1 MHIRTKL
8 FAMMIFAALASAG
21 LIFALFFFLQ
31 KETSSAAAENLRE
44 IYSQSWYNLYTD
56 SLLDIAD
63 LMVEVTSFTSVL
75 DVDKKF
81 TEFADAEFSEF
92 LEPHLESGAISFA
105 TIFSGQSFAPKFCQA
120 SGYELEDPCDVSYI
134 RKARE
139 LGRYLSDED
148 IALAY
153 DNSYIF
159 HGYDGLA
166 DFFSNL
172 KQGDL
177 FSGLFIKQNESRD
190 GEDNEAFSYYQV
202 AVIPIFLANEP
213 VSYVLLGRSI
223 NSIVASMELAIAA
236 GVRLF
241 DPEPYEFVKTE
252 YLTGQDLEIF
262 ETIKPFLD
270 DKDAYR
276 IIDEKRGLDM
286 TAVDLIPSIPFNILG
301 EFFNEVTF
309 AGENPYLLIVERN
322 ISGTLE
328 RQSEIT
334 SAFLP
339 LGAGIMGLLLILL
352 GYVQRQ
358 SFRPLKEAVE
368 VLNRMAEGERD
379 VVMPDSLGSASYKS
393 DEVGQLIKALISYQK
408 ESRELDRV
416 RKLTEELE
424 VARDE
429 ASEANAAKSKFLAN
443 MSHEL
448 RTPLNGILG
457 YADLLLEEAEDDG
470 NERMAADLNKIS
482 HSGKHLLSLINDILD
497 LSKIEAGRMELYLT
511 DFRMSDLME
520 QTKTISQTL
529 ADKNGNDLVFEY
541 ADHDEDDKHIR
552 GDETRLRQC
561 VVNLISNAVKF
572 TENGTITIHS
582 KAFEKDGNKWLAIS
596 VNDTGI
602 GMTEEQLGKILQEYA
617 QADSSTAANYGG
629 TGLGLTITTSLIQM
643 MGGYLEVES
652 EYGTGT
658 TFTINVPRYIEE
670 VANETAYSDIVGDSG
685 PLVLIVDDDTS
696 TQDLIRRMLKTQ
708 NFRMAGAL
716 KGSSG
721 LELAKSLKPDVIL
734 LDIYLPDQD
743 GWKVLEQLK
752 SDPELADTPVFII
765 SVTEAEKE
773 ADLSGVQKFLHKP
786 IDRETFLDAIREVG
800 ISLEETTRVLI
811 VDDDADA
818 REIIGRVLSA
828 QGAEYVEAKN
838 GAEALNMVNDG
849 FSMIV
854 LDLDMPVMN
863 GFEFMRSIDGLDNLK
878 DIPIIVFSG
887 MELDAEQSETVN
899 QYTAGIINKTDLDHE
914 DRLTELLGNL
924 MAVKPAS

>member
-8 FAMMIFAALASAG
+8 LGMMFFAAFASAA
-21 LIFALFFFLQ
+21 LIFGLFYFLQ
-31 KETSSAAAENLRE
+31 RETNNAAGENLRE

-56 SLLDIAD
+56 SLLDLAD
-63 LMVEVTSFTSVL
+63 LMVEVTSYTSVL
-75 DVDKKF
+75 DIDGKY
-81 TEFADAEFSEF
+81 TEFAETEFAEF
-92 LEPHLESGAISFA
+92 LTPHLESGSISFA
-105 TIFSGQSFAPKFCQA
+105 SVFSGASLVPKFCQS
-120 SGYELEDPCDVSYI
+120 SGYELEDPCDVHYI
-134 RKARE
+134 TQARE

-153 DNSYIF
+153 DNFYIF
-159 HGYDGLA
+159 HGYDGLP
-166 DFFSNL
+166 DFFSQLNR
-172 KQGDL
+172 GDL
-177 FSGLFIKQNESRD
+177 FSGLFIKVNELRD
-190 GEDNEAFSYYQV
+190 GEDNEGYSYYQV
-202 AVIPIFLANEP
+202 AVIPIYLANEP
-213 VSYVLLGRSI
+213 VSFVLLGRSI
-223 NSIVASMELAIAA
+223 ASIVEAMELAIAA
-236 GVRLF
+236 DVELF
-241 DPEPYEFVKTE
+241 DPEPYEYVTVERLKSDE
-252 YLTGQDLEIF
+252 LDVY

-270 DKDAYR
+270 DKEAYR
-276 IIDEKRGLDM
+276 VIDEQRGLDM
-286 TAVDLIPSIPFNILG
+286 TAIKLIPKIDFNILG
-301 EFFNEVTF
+301 EVFNEVSYQ
-309 AGENPYLLIVERN
+309 GENPYRLIVERN
-322 ISGTLE
+322 ISATLA

-339 LGAGIMGLLLILL
+339 LGVGIMGLLLILL

-368 VLNRMAEGERD
+368 VLNRMAQGERN
-379 VVMPDSLGSASYKS
+379 VEMPQQSGLLSSDT
-393 DEVGQLIKALISYQK
+393 DEVGQLINALESYQK
-408 ESRELDRV
+408 ESKELERV
-416 RKLTEELE
+416 KRLTTELE

-470 NERMAADLNKIS
+470 NERMATDLTKIS
-482 HSGKHLLSLINDILD
+482 QSGKHLLSLINDILD

-511 DFRMSDLME
+511 DFRVADLME

-529 ADKNGNDLVFEY
+529 ADKNGNELVFE
-541 ADHDEDDKHIR
+541 HTDEDDDNKHIR

-572 TENGTITIHS
+572 TENGTVTI
-582 KAFEKDGNKWLAIS
+582 KTAPYTKDDTKWLAIS
-596 VNDTGI
+596 VADTGI
-602 GMTEEQLGKILQEYA
+602 GMTEEQLGKILQEYT
-617 QADSSTAANYGG
+617 QADTSTSANYGG

-643 MGGYLEVES
+643 MGGYLDVES
-652 EYGTGT
+652 EYGLGT
-658 TFTINVPRYIEE
+658 KFTINVPRYIQE
-670 VANETAYSDIVGDSG
+670 VANESAYSEIIGDAG
-685 PLVLIVDDDTS
+685 PLVLIIDDDTS

-708 NFRMAGAL
+708 SFRMAGAL
-716 KGSSG
+716 KGGTG
-721 LELAKSLKPDVIL
+721 LELAKELKPDVIL

-752 SDPELADTPVFII
+752 LDAELAETPVFII

-800 ISLEETTRVLI
+800 ISLEETTRVLV

-818 REIIGRVLSA
+818 REIIGRVLKA
-828 QGAEYVEAKN
+828 QGADYVEAKN
-838 GAEALNMVNDG
+838 GAEALNLLNDE

-863 GFEFMRSIDGLDNLK
+863 GFEFMRSIDGLDALK

-887 MELDAEQSETVN
+887 MELDAEQSELVDRH
-899 QYTAGIINKTDLDHE
+899 TAGIINKTDLDHE
-914 DRLTELLGNL
+914 NRLTELLSGL
-924 MAVKPAS
+924 MAVKAAQ